1 MSTKAKEQM
10 TEKEHPG
17 IFRRV
22 WSVLRGLRLLLRAT
36 LAIGG
41 SWIAFSKLFVPHN
54 LSLPPALGGERKT
67 LAANGLELSYYVTGS
82 GPPLVLLHSVNAAAS
97 AYEMKPLYEHF
108 AGTRQVFAIDLPGFG
123 FSARPDLI
131 YSPDLF
137 RDALRAFLEEVV
149 GKPADVVAL
158 SLSSEFAAL
167 AAHQSPERFKSL
179 SFISPTGLGRSS
191 GETRSSDNR
200 FFNIIT
206 SRLWSQALYDLLV
219 TRPSLQWFLNREF
232 ASQPADEGLVEY
244 AYLTSHQPG
253 ARFAPLYFV
262 GGKLFSPDID
272 RSYDSLKMPILVL
285 YGKSAFTRFNR
296 VSEYAERP
304 NWFARRIS
312 SVRGLLHWEQTE
324 EAVEVLAT
332 FLIDYRL

>member
-1 MSTKAKEQM
+1 M
-10 TEKEHPG
+10 TEKEQSS
-17 IFRRV
+17 IFRRA
-22 WSVLRGLRLLLRAT
+22 WGVLRGLRLLLRAA

-41 SWIAFSKLFVPHN
+41 GWIAFSKLFVPHN

-67 LAANGLELSYYVTGS
+67 LAANGLELSYYVIGS
-82 GPPLVLLHSVNAAAS
+82 GSPLVLLHSVNAAAS

-108 AGTRQVFAIDLPGFG
+108 AETRQVFALDLPGFG
-123 FSARPDLI
+123 FSARHDLV
-131 YSPDLF
+131 YGPDLF
-137 RDALRAFLEEVV
+137 RDALLAFLEEVV

-191 GETRSSDNR
+191 GEARSSDNR

-262 GGKLFSPDID
+262 GGKLFSADID
-272 RSYDSLKMPILVL
+272 RSYDSLKMPVLVL

-296 VSEYAERP
+296 VSEYAERS

-312 SVRGLLHWEQTE
+312 SGRGLLHWEQRE
-324 EAVEVLAT
+324 EATEALMS
-332 FLIDYRL
+332 FLTDYRL